1 MARLIRYVWRDVPAY
16 LVLPVLAVV
25 LSLVA
30 KVVVLTLAL
39 TGRL

>member
-16 LVLPVLAVV
+16 LVLPVVAVL

-30 KVVVLTLAL
+30 MLM
-39 TGRL
+39 GRL